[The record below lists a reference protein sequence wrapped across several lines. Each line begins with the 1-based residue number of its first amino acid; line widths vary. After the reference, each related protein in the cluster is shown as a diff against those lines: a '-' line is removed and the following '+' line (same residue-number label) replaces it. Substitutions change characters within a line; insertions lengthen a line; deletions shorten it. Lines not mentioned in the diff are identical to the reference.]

1 MSFLR
6 LRVRML
12 ERGLRQRDLARIAG
26 CSSSTITQRLRGEQP
41 WTAREMSAIGRALDI
56 PREEYG
62 AIFFDEE
69 GRA

>member
-1 MSFLR
+1 MSFLK

-41 WTAREMSAIGRALDI
+41 WTAREMSAIDRALDI

-62 AIFFDEE
+62 AMFFDEE